1 MKNNEKLK
9 SASDKLIWDM
19 ACRRLEKAFSEQE
32 ISQWL
37 TNYEMGSIE
46 GNKVFLLCKNKKSRA
61 ENNEKRLHELERALS
76 WAAGRPLQL
85 RVEMPQRQSNERHKA
100 ESRKCSL
107 KGIASVAM
115 SVVFLLGLLGGAQL
129 LRLSFPRKTFYH
141 IVSEKVENSF
151 RIVQLSD
158 QKGSRFGD
166 GNEKLLESVCS
177 LQPDLIVISGNMWG
191 DDMAS
196 AEKFCGQL
204 ADAAEVFYVLGG
216 DDVQN
221 AALEELLN
229 RAGVN
234 VLMDSSAALT
244 IQDEMIE
251 IYGID
256 PAIKTFDELYSRSS
270 FQEFLNENTDA
281 FKILVSNEPYI
292 YSSILDKQLPNLLL
306 AGHTLG
312 GGMRLPYIGAVYD
325 GYYGFLPD
333 QKENAYIYGEYS
345 VNESVLIVNGGLSR
359 EGGLR
364 LNDRLEMVIV
374 DVSRY

>member
-1 MKNNEKLK
+1 
-9 SASDKLIWDM
+9 
-19 ACRRLEKAFSEQE
+19 
-32 ISQWL
+32 
-37 TNYEMGSIE
+37 
-46 GNKVFLLCKNKKSRA
+46 
-61 ENNEKRLHELERALS
+61 
-76 WAAGRPLQL
+76 
-85 RVEMPQRQSNERHKA
+85 
-100 ESRKCSL
+100 
-107 KGIASVAM
+107 
-115 SVVFLLGLLGGAQL
+115 
-129 LRLSFPRKTFYH
+129 
-141 IVSEKVENSF
+141 
-151 RIVQLSD
+151 
-158 QKGSRFGD
+158 
-166 GNEKLLESVCS
+166 
-177 LQPDLIVISGNMWG
+177 
-191 DDMAS
+191 MAS

-256 PAIKTFDELYSRSS
+256 PAIETFDELYSRSS